1 MTFNF
6 RYIFVCLTIS
16 VFAFV
21 PKIEGKDFVGEITYS
36 IQFEEDIDP
45 SIKEM
50 LPKQAT
56 LLIKNKKSNLITESG
71 IGKQSTIYNHQ
82 KRISY
87 SLIDLLTPPVAIKKN
102 EIDILNDRKQHQI
115 KGIKHTKD
123 TKLILGNRCRKVII
137 TLYIPQLDETVNLEA
152 YYTTNLGL
160 EWINESDPIY
170 HPVKGLL
177 LEYEVQVR
185 STFIKYTVTDILKRK
200 VSDKE
205 LKVPKNYKTI
215 NAIEAQSYFNSL
227 K

>member
-6 RYIFVCLTIS
+6 RYIFICLIFS
-16 VFAFV
+16 IFAFIS
-21 PKIEGKDFVGEITYS
+21 KTEGKDFVGVITYS

-45 SIKEM
+45 SIKEI

-82 KRISY
+82 KKVSY

-115 KGIKHTKD
+115 KEVKHTKD
-123 TKLILGNRCRKVII
+123 TKLILGNRCQKVII
-137 TLYIPQLDETVNLEA
+137 TLYIPQLDETVDLEA

-170 HPVKGLL
+170 YPVKGVL

-185 STFIKYTVTDILKRK
+185 STFIRYTVTDILKRK
-200 VSDKE
+200 VPDRE
-205 LKVPKNYKTI
+205 FNVPKNYKTI
-215 NAIEAQSYFNSL
+215 DAIEAQSYFNSL